1 MLELTIKL
9 TIDLTIDFTVD
20 DQMSSSAPTSRPRP
34 RPPRERLSN
43 LRDSPLPQPKQY
55 PKKKA
60 RKCPGCSTPD
70 IQEID
75 GQTVC
80 VSCGTVISD
89 SVIVNEISYGE
100 ATSGA
105 AIVQGTTVHE
115 GQRFAKSSGTAFRR
129 GGRSSEDHAETALRE
144 GKDELTRLADA
155 LKIPNVVDTAY
166 RYYTMARIHH
176 FHRPRREN
184 AAICLYIACRQQNGN
199 TTMLIDFAEL
209 ISCNVFDLGATYKQF
224 LKAISLEDEIE
235 SIPLIEIEPLILKYA
250 KRLEFGN
257 YTKLVANDA
266 ASILSRMDRDWIV
279 TGRQPA
285 ALCGACLILA
295 ARMNNFRRSVRE
307 VVYVV
312 KAGEVSI
319 HKRLEEFRRT
329 KAGRMTVKQFRDY
342 GKRLKDTAE
351 PPILYESRRKE
362 ERKRKRDASSLE
374 ISSTP
379 DPATLLPTPTP
390 SHPPRM
396 DAEGFVIPDLPID
409 PSLTLSA
416 LSHADSTDS
425 TSQQPPKKRRRKD
438 KPVPMTL
445 TPDDLLPSEA
455 ALEQEISTIVAARS
469 QESAFEAA
477 RARATMIAH
486 AELEREAAARARRRP
501 TSWRNAVAESETVA
515 ADEFDDDPEV
525 ANCLLT
531 PREVDAK
538 ERIWV
543 SYNADWLRAR
553 QERELDAALEAARGL
568 SGARRGGGRAPS
580 AAARRP
586 DAAAQAPSP
595 AATPAEAMLR
605 LIERR
610 AGRASRAVFSR
621 HLNYDKLKR
630 IYAPSAAT
638 SEGAPS
644 VSGASARSA
653 SPGTPESG
661 DGGGGGGDGEDD
673 DGEVVEVEA
682 DESERAAQRDA
693 GTSSKNNP
701 IEISDDESTDV
712 SSEDEDDEPDAGPT
726 GARQH
731 FGDAYDEEMA
741 EEEEEEDVDYDE
753 LGLREM

>member
-1 MLELTIKL
+1 
-9 TIDLTIDFTVD
+9 
-20 DQMSSSAPTSRPRP
+20 MSSSTPASRPRP
-34 RPPRERLSN
+34 RPQRERLSN

-55 PKKKA
+55 QKKKA
-60 RKCPGCSTPD
+60 RRCPGCSTPD

-115 GQRFAKSSGTAFRR
+115 GQRFAKSSGAAFRR

-209 ISCNVFDLGATYKQF
+209 IRCNVFDLGATYKQF

-266 ASILSRMDRDWIV
+266 ATILSRMDRDWIV

-374 ISSTP
+374 TSSTP
-379 DPATLLPTPTP
+379 DPVALLPTPTP
-390 SHPPRM
+390 SHPPRI

-409 PSLTLSA
+409 PSLA
-416 LSHADSTDS
+416 LSTSSRADSTGS
-425 TSQQPPKKRRRKD
+425 ASQQPPKKRRRQE
-438 KPVPMTL
+438 KPPPVTI
-445 TPDDLLPSEA
+445 TADDLLPSEA
-455 ALEQEISTIVAARS
+455 ALEQEISTIVASRS

-486 AELEREAAARARRRP
+486 AELEREAAERARRRP
-501 TSWRNAVAESETVA
+501 TSWRNAVADTEVVA
-515 ADEFDDDPEV
+515 PDEFDDDPEV
-525 ANCLLT
+525 ANCLLSA
-531 PREVDAK
+531 REVDAK

-543 SYNADWLRAR
+543 SFNADWLRAR
-553 QERELDAALEAARGL
+553 QERELDALMEAARGPAG
-568 SGARRGGGRAPS
+568 GARRGGRGRS
-580 AAARRP
+580 AAAADDAKAGRVRRG
-586 DAAAQAPSP
+586 DGSVLGGSP
-595 AATPAEAMLR
+595 ATTPAEAMQR
-605 LIERR
+605 MIERR
-610 AGRASRAVFSR
+610 ANRAVFSR

-653 SPGTPESG
+653 SPDTPQSG
-661 DGGGGGGDGEDD
+661 DGNGEED
-673 DGEVVEVEA
+673 DGEIVEVEA

-712 SSEDEDDEPDAGPT
+712 SSDDEDDEPDAGPA

-731 FGDAYDEEMA
+731 FGDEYDDELA
-741 EEEEEEDVDYDE
+741 EDEDEEDVDYDE